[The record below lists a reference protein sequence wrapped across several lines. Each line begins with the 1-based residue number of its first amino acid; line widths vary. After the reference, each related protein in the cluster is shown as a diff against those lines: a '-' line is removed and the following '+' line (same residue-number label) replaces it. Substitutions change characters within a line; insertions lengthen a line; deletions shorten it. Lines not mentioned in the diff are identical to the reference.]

1 MRVLRAA
8 QVQRVEPVL
17 AGARAPLVDPAG
29 RERGRNARVE
39 IIFVTP
45 QSL

>member
-1 MRVLRAA
+1 MEAV
-8 QVQRVEPVL
+8 V

-39 IIFVTP
+39 IVFVTP
-45 QSL
+45 ETF